1 MYRNISD
8 FLSDWKEESA
18 LTVKVFEAVEESK
31 KSERLNDNVRSL
43 ERLAWHLTQS
53 LTEMPA
59 KAGLMSEDVLEHQPT
74 PDSMSAITALY
85 KQYAETIAE
94 MVKEKWKDDTLQQTE
109 NMYGESWERGKIL
122 SVLVRHQTHHRAQMT
137 VIMRVLGMK
146 VPGVYGP
153 SKEEWVA
160 YGMTP
165 ME

>member
-8 FLSDWKEESA
+8 FLNDWKEESE
-18 LTVKVFEAVEESK
+18 LTVKVFEAVDETK

-43 ERLAWHLTQS
+43 ERLAWHLVQT

-59 KAGLMSEDVLEHQPT
+59 KAGLLNEDVLEHESMPA
-74 PDSMSAITALY
+74 SMSAINTLY
-85 KQYAETIAE
+85 KQYAEKVADI
-94 MVKEKWKDDTLQQTE
+94 VKEKWTDESLQQTE
-109 NMYGESWERGKIL
+109 NMYGQLWERGKIL
-122 SVLVRHQTHHRAQMT
+122 SVLVKHQTHHRAQMT
-137 VIMRVLGMK
+137 IIMRVLGMP